1 MPVEHAGHGFHV
13 VDERG
18 HQGFHAFDGNRVRD
32 GLQHVVG
39 IRNLPDE
46 PFRPVPHGVGE
57 LQFTAGRR
65 PDRADAL
72 AVGALVGRV
81 EFSDGVD
88 LVTEELDAHRM
99 WRGWGKDV
107 DDAAAHRE
115 LATVHHQV
123 DARVGVL
130 NQSTRHVVERQLLA
144 LREDKRIDVAE
155 PLDNGLD
162 QRTHRHD
169 EYADRSE
176 HRIGVAGVR
185 EPAEYGHA
193 ARHGVGTGTER
204 SWGSVS
210 QASSCAMSFGS
221 PPYHDRSAFTVSS
234 ASRLEATTRTTGVC
248 SACAAAMAGRNPSGR
263 PR

>member
-1 MPVEHAGHGFHV
+1 MGI
-13 VDERG
+13 
-18 HQGFHAFDGNRVRD
+18 AFAMDSSMSS
-32 GLQHVVG
+32 HSESA
-39 IRNLPDE
+39 DE

-57 LQFTAGRR
+57 LQFPAGCR

-130 NQSTRHVVERQLLA
+130 NQSARHVVERQLLA
-144 LREDKRIDVAE
+144 LREDERIDVAE
-155 PLDNGLD
+155 PLDTGWISE
-162 QRTHRHD
+162 RTGMTSMRM
-169 EYADRSE
+169 
-176 HRIGVAGVR
+176 VR
-185 EPAEYGHA
+185 TSDWC
-193 ARHGVGTGTER
+193 R
-204 SWGSVS
+204 WG
-210 QASSCAMSFGS
+210 A
-221 PPYHDRSAFTVSS
+221 
-234 ASRLEATTRTTGVC
+234 
-248 SACAAAMAGRNPSGR
+248 
-263 PR
+263 